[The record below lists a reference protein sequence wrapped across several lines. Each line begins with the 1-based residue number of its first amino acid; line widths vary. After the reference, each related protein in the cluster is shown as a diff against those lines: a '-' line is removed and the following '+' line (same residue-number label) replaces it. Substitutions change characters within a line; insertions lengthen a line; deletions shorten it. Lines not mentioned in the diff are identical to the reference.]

1 MCVLNID
8 FMVALE
14 DNIYFSSDFDDMD
27 LELIYTFV
35 KTSYWGES
43 RTFEEQK
50 IASENTINFGLFHN
64 GNQIA
69 YARVM
74 TDKVFFAYLLD
85 VFVVE
90 THQGKGYSKLLI
102 DKILNFPDLK
112 KIDKWMLATKDAH
125 KLYEKFG
132 FSAIKSPE
140 KLMEKLSS
148 RTKIIY

>member
-35 KTSYWGES
+35 KNSYWGES

-64 GNQIA
+64 ENQIA

-85 VFVVE
+85 VFVIE
-90 THQGKGYSKLLI
+90 DYQEKGYSKLLI
-102 DKILNFPDLK
+102 NKILNFPDLK